1 MAMGNRS
8 RHEDIQGERAG
19 EYTPAGEDQGKDSS
33 FTARQVA
40 DAFEVDIER
49 VHNAFLGEYGLG
61 QDGKVSSLQAQN
73 LAELILGD
81 LPLDGQQA
89 ALMTLGAFTPRPD
102 DTEATATPKAPGEQS
117 DKLRPSQDGYKR
129 PN

>member
-1 MAMGNRS
+1 MGNES
-8 RHEDIQGERAG
+8 RHDDVLGERRG
-19 EYTPAGEDQGKDSS
+19 EYTPAGEDQGRYRK

-40 DAFEVDIER
+40 DAFDVDVGR
-49 VHNAFLGEYGLG
+49 VHNAFSGEYGLNPDDKINS
-61 QDGKVSSLQAQN
+61 QQAQN
-73 LAELILGD
+73 LAELFLGD

-89 ALMTLGAFTPRPD
+89 ALMKLGAFTPRSD
-102 DTEATATPKAPGEQS
+102 DTEATATPKPPGEQS